1 MVRDHHAKCSHG
13 KRRDRCAACG
23 GSALCYHGK
32 RKERCVLCRP
42 PAVHA
47 ITSKPAR
54 GRLPPHAVWLSGLG
68 YMSTPE
74 LVEASALRKRTSFSI
89 AVVLPAHHPT
99 LPMAIALP
107 LRPTVQRE
115 RCASCLHLDALA
127 VHELPPGVTSCISA
141 AELTSAFRCGSCNT
155 RLLPCSPASAAAM
168 VLAESG
174 GLGENYDQARIPP
187 RPHEAAVWT
196 LGAHMAL
203 GALLQRYQRQPYA
216 SLVRTAQQI
225 GDRAPRLVTISCAVC
240 GVRWNAD
247 FLLGV
252 VARLQASAANG
263 DKTAAAYLSDRALHE
278 LCTILRAQLEAMLT
292 AWSESGGG
300 QRTIEMPTWSSCC
313 NCTGARSSGV
323 VEHGAARVPERPEG
337 APAEDSRS
345 QSQQTRRRCGRR
357 ALQRRERHDCTR
369 LRRCGQ

>member
-127 VHELPPGVTSCISA
+127 VHELPPGVTSA
-141 AELTSAFRCGSCNT
+141 
-155 RLLPCSPASAAAM
+155 SPRQSSRQHSAAAAATR
-168 VLAESG
+168 VCCRVA
-174 GLGENYDQARIPP
+174 PP
-187 RPHEAAVWT
+187 PPPQWCSPSR
-196 LGAHMAL
+196 
-203 GALLQRYQRQPYA
+203 
-216 SLVRTAQQI
+216 SL
-225 GDRAPRLVTISCAVC
+225 C
-240 GVRWNAD
+240 
-247 FLLGV
+247 
-252 VARLQASAANG
+252 
-263 DKTAAAYLSDRALHE
+263 
-278 LCTILRAQLEAMLT
+278 
-292 AWSESGGG
+292 
-300 QRTIEMPTWSSCC
+300 
-313 NCTGARSSGV
+313 
-323 VEHGAARVPERPEG
+323 ARV
-337 APAEDSRS
+337 
-345 QSQQTRRRCGRR
+345 Q
-357 ALQRRERHDCTR
+357 
-369 LRRCGQ
+369 